1 MPLSPARVRVCRTD
15 HVSLRAAVPTRG
27 GVVRA
32 RGRGR
37 PRQVR
42 ATHPNRTSWDMS
54 RTHIF
59 AARPASDMMSVRE
72 VLGMVLSKIAC
83 LDSEMVA
90 LREAAYRVAAEDVLA
105 PIGFPPFPASI
116 MDGYAV
122 IAADGPGEYPV
133 AGQVLAG
140 HPAGYVQ
147 KPGQVSY
154 ITTGAPIPRGADAV
168 VRIEDTEPSGDRV
181 RIKVGVK
188 SGHDVREAGSDMA
201 AGTLV
206 IRAGSVLGPAELG
219 LAATAGAGTVAVTR
233 RPRVSVL
240 STGDELQPPGELLG
254 PGQIPD
260 SNHVMLSA
268 MVQRMGCD
276 VRPRTAIAEDTESQ
290 LRQEVRKS
298 LGQSDLII
306 TSGGISMGEADL
318 LPKVLKDCGAEIH
331 CERVLM
337 KPGKPFTFSSW
348 QTASGDR
355 RCVVCSLPG
364 NPASAMV
371 TFLLFCVP
379 ALRRMLGHQP
389 PTLPRIQV
397 VLGSELVP
405 DSTRPEFHRVALA
418 WDDDLHDGRGGYRAM
433 STGSQRSSRLLSML
447 DADALVTVPPGSQLL
462 PPDSTVSAI
471 DLRHL

>member
-1 MPLSPARVRVCRTD
+1 MP
-15 HVSLRAAVPTRG
+15 RAAIPTRVG
-27 GVVRA
+27 WRTLEPK
-32 RGRGR
+32 RE
-37 PRQVR
+37 
-42 ATHPNRTSWDMS
+42 TLLSRTSQDMNPP
-54 RTHIF
+54 HVF
-59 AARPASDMMSVRE
+59 VARPASDMMSVRQ
-72 VLGMVLSKIAC
+72 VLDIVLSKTEC
-83 LDSEMVA
+83 LDSEVVA

-105 PIGFPPFPASI
+105 PAGFPPFPASI

-122 IAADGPGEYPV
+122 VAADGPGEYPV
-133 AGQVLAG
+133 AGQVMAG

-147 KPGQVSY
+147 EPGQVSY
-154 ITTGAPIPRGADAV
+154 ITTGAPMPEGADAV

-181 RIKVGVK
+181 RIKVGVQP
-188 SGHDVREAGSDMA
+188 GHDVRQAGSDMA
-201 AGTLV
+201 PGTLV
-206 IRAGSVLGPAELG
+206 VRAGSVLGPAELG

-240 STGDELQPPGELLG
+240 STGDELQPPGEPLG

-268 MVQRMGCD
+268 MAQRMGCD
-276 VRPRTAIAEDTESQ
+276 VWPRTAIAEDTESQ
-290 LRQEVRKS
+290 LGQEVRGS
-298 LGQSDLII
+298 LRQSDLII

-318 LPKVLKDCGAEIH
+318 LPKVLVDCGAEIH

-348 QTASGDR
+348 QATSGNR

-379 ALRRMLGHQP
+379 ALRHMLGHQP
-389 PTLPRIQV
+389 PSLPHIQV
-397 VLGSELVP
+397 VLGSELIP
-405 DSTRPEFHRVALA
+405 DATRPEFHRVALE
-418 WDDDLHDGRGGYRAM
+418 WDDGLHDGRGGYRAA

-447 DADALVTVPPGSQLL
+447 DADALVTVAPGSQPL
-462 PPDSTVSAI
+462 PAGSKVSAI